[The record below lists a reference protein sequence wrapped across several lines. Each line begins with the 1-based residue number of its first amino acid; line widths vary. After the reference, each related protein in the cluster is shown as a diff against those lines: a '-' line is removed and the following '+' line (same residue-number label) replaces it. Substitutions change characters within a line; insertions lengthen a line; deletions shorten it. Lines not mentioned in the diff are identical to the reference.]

1 MENTLKK
8 MRQSLFAYANI
19 SHKDKGLRGGEKTEP
34 REINWKPSPKLKI
47 FALILVAILI
57 VSVLFG
63 TTMVISVGVGH
74 AVMLV
79 DPLTK
84 STSEP
89 IVGPTYVVKAPWVTS
104 IDVYYATDSY
114 EDTIAC
120 FSSDQLEMQIQV
132 LLRWS
137 LNPDRL
143 RELYQNYPRLN
154 YKQAA
159 IESIM
164 AETIRLVTKNFTALQ
179 TIEFRDIVRN
189 DVETAVQ
196 QEVEAEPSLAGA
208 LVQFEFDLRNIGYP
222 SKYTS
227 AIEDKLVAEQQKIQ
241 ADFEKQRIL
250 VLANA
255 TAQESIIKASG
266 EAEAKVIEANA
277 TKQAITAV
285 LEPLG
290 QSGNE
295 TRIAEIYLWVQT
307 LQKIAPDIDI
317 LIVGN
322 EGTPIMIPTNS
333 TP

>member
-1 MENTLKK
+1 ME
-8 MRQSLFAYANI
+8 Q
-19 SHKDKGLRGGEKTEP
+19 
-34 REINWKPSPKLKI
+34 REIVWKPNRKI
-47 FALILVAILI
+47 QSVAIVLILILM
-57 VSVLFG
+57 VSIIFG
-63 TTMVISVGVGH
+63 FTMIISVGVGH
-74 AVMLV
+74 AVLLV

-84 STSEP
+84 STSDP
-89 IVGPTYVVKAPWVTS
+89 IAGPTYVVKAPWVTAV
-104 IDVYYATDSY
+104 DVYYATDSF

-120 FSSDQLEMQIQV
+120 FSSDQLEMQIQI

-137 LNPDRL
+137 LDPEKL
-143 RELYQNYPRLN
+143 RDLFQNYPRLN
-154 YKQAA
+154 YKEAA

-189 DVETAVQ
+189 EIENAVQ
-196 QEVEAEPSLAGA
+196 QEVMKEPSLAGA
-208 LVQFEFDLRNIGYP
+208 LLQFEFDLRNIGYP
-222 SKYTS
+222 SKYTA

-255 TAQESIIKASG
+255 TAQEVIIKAAG

-277 TKQAITAV
+277 TKQAIALI
-285 LEPLG
+285 LEPVG

-307 LQKIAPDIDI
+307 LQRIAPDIDI
-317 LIVGN
+317 LIVGT
-322 EGTPIMIPTNS
+322 EGTPVLIPTES
-333 TP
+333 TSP

>member
-1 MENTLKK
+1 M
-8 MRQSLFAYANI
+8 
-19 SHKDKGLRGGEKTEP
+19 EP
-34 REINWKPSPKLKI
+34 REINWKPSRKI
-47 FALILVAILI
+47 QGLTFALILILI

-63 TTMVISVGVGH
+63 LTMVISVGVGH

-89 IVGPTYVVKAPWVTS
+89 IVGPTYVVKAPWVTPV
-104 IDVYYATDSY
+104 DVYYATDSF

-120 FSSDQLEMQIQV
+120 FSSDQLEMQIQILV
-132 LLRWS
+132 RWS
-137 LNPDRL
+137 LDPGKL
-143 RELYQNYPRLN
+143 RALYQNYPRLN

-179 TIEFRDIVRN
+179 TIEFRDVVRN

-196 QEVEAEPSLAGA
+196 QEIMDEPSLAGA

-222 SKYTS
+222 AKYTS

-241 ADFEKQRIL
+241 ADFERQRIL

-255 TAQESIIKASG
+255 TAQEAIITASG
-266 EAEAKVIEANA
+266 EAEAKIIEANA
-277 TKQAITAV
+277 TKQAITAI

-322 EGTPIMIPTNS
+322 EGTPIMIPTDS
-333 TP
+333 TTP

>member
-1 MENTLKK
+1 M
-8 MRQSLFAYANI
+8 
-19 SHKDKGLRGGEKTEP
+19 EP
-34 REINWKPSPKLKI
+34 RDINWKPSRKMTFLV
-47 FALILVAILI
+47 FALIAILLTSI
-57 VSVLFG
+57 LFG
-63 TTMVISVGVGH
+63 ITMVISVDVGH
-74 AVMLV
+74 AVLLV

-89 IVGPTYVVKAPWVTS
+89 IVGPTYVVKAPWVTTVE
-104 IDVYYATDSY
+104 VYYATDSY

-120 FSSDQLEMQIQV
+120 FSSDQLEMQIQILV
-132 LLRWS
+132 RWS
-137 LNPDRL
+137 LDPGKL
-143 RELYQNYPRLN
+143 RSLYQNYPRLN
-154 YKQAA
+154 YKQSA

-179 TIEFRDIVRN
+179 TIEFRDVVRN
-189 DVETAVQ
+189 NVESSVL
-196 QEVEAEPSLAGA
+196 QEITKEPSLGGA

-222 SKYTS
+222 AKYTS

-241 ADFEKQRIL
+241 ADFERQRIL

-255 TAQESIIKASG
+255 TAQEAIIKASG

-277 TKQAITAV
+277 TKQAIELV

-290 QSGNE
+290 QNGNE
-295 TRIAEIYLWVQT
+295 TRIAELYLWIQT

-322 EGTPIMIPTNS
+322 EGTPVLIPANS
-333 TP
+333 TTP